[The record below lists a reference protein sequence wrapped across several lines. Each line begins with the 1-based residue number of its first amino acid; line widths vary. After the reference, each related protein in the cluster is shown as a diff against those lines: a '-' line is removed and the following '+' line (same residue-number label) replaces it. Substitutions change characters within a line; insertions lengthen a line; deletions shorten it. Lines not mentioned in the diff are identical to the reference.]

1 MKNLFDVLGREFNP
15 ADYVCYVTMTDK
27 AMSGWGVAKGKTAK
41 RVYPCKTL
49 QIARDLISRIERRCP
64 DMIYLNISYNLPRYA
79 ESRYT
84 TTFDLGAETS
94 WTY

>member
-27 AMSGWGVAKGKTAK
+27 AMSGWGCADGKTAK

-49 QIARDLISRIERRCP
+49 QIAK
-64 DMIYLNISYNLPRYA
+64 
-79 ESRYT
+79 
-84 TTFDLGAETS
+84 TS
-94 WTY
+94 LTALKEDAPI

>member
-27 AMSGWGVAKGKTAK
+27 AMSGWGVSQGKTAK
-41 RVYPCKTL
+41 RVYPCKSF
-49 QIARDLISRIERRCP
+49 QIARQLIGRIERRCP
-64 DMIYLNISYNLPRYA
+64 DMIYLKISCNLPRYA
-79 ESRYT
+79 ANKYT
-84 TTFDLGAETS
+84 TTYDLGAETS